1 MPQLSPVGLIG
12 RLGGSGGG
20 GEPSPAWSPTDLG
33 ATLLG
38 WFLAEDLTP
47 GAVASW
53 VDRVGAYDFTGAGAE
68 QPTASATSYN
78 GAPGVTFDGVANCL
92 TLASVPFPT
101 GASACNI
108 WAVADQ
114 TALAAD
120 ATARIIFGYGGDA
133 NTGQRRL
140 YRSVTS
146 GQNRPF
152 GLVGTGGAAPTAN
165 LAADFSGRH
174 YVRTNISGSSV
185 AAGMD
190 GTMSSGTAAVPATG
204 TSRCRIGAVPNVAA
218 SSFFQGVIREIAI
231 TAAMTAQQVT
241 DMNAYMAGRV

>member
-1 MPQLSPVGLIG
+1 MVQIIRIGLRPRRRAGPVV
-12 RLGGSGGG
+12 
-20 GEPSPAWSPTDLG
+20 PFSPTDLG
-33 ATLLG
+33 AALLG
-38 WFLAEDLTP
+38 WFVADDLTP

-53 VDRVGAYDFTGAGAE
+53 VDRVAAYNFTGAGAE

-78 GAPGVTFDGVANCL
+78 GAPGVTFDGTANTL

-101 GASACNI
+101 GATACNI
-108 WAVADQ
+108 WAVVDQ

-120 ATARIIFGYGGDA
+120 ATARIIFSYGGDA

-152 GLVGTGGAAPTAN
+152 GLVGTGGGAPTAN

-174 YVRTNISGSSV
+174 YVRTNISGTSI

-204 TSRCRIGAVPNVAA
+204 TSRSRIGAVANVAA
-218 SSFFQGVIREIAI
+218 SSFFQGVIREII
-231 TAAMTAQQVT
+231 VTAALTAGQVT
-241 DMNAYMAGRV
+241 QTNGYCASRV